1 MEYNGSMSE
10 KYGPILV
17 VEDVPNILDLLEI
30 TLKFR
35 GYKVIT
41 ARDGQEALQ
50 KIQEETP
57 ALIVSDILM
66 PKMDGYA
73 FVHQLRTSARTMSIP
88 VIFLTATYVT
98 PEDKAFGLSLGA
110 SRFIEKPI
118 DTDDFLLTVAEIL
131 AEGPSLNPPILA
143 QQEFFVGYRAR
154 LENKLWHKRRQIARA
169 EALLPT
175 LPEDQQEAYRSLLDQ
190 STRDRDEIQAEL
202 DEIYKT
208 LDKFQG

>member
-1 MEYNGSMSE
+1 MSE
-10 KYGPILV
+10 TYGPILV

-30 TLKFR
+30 TLRFR

-41 ARDGQEALQ
+41 ARDGQEALE
-50 KIQEETP
+50 KIKQEQP
-57 ALIVSDILM
+57 ALIVTDILM

-73 FVHQLRTSARTMSIP
+73 FVHQLRATENMGTIP

-131 AEGPSLNPPILA
+131 AEGPNPNPPALA
-143 QQEFFVGYRAR
+143 QQDFYLGYRAR

-175 LPEDQQEAYRSLLDQ
+175 LPADQQEAYRSLLEQ
-190 STRDRDEIQAEL
+190 STHDRDEIQAEL

-208 LDKFQG
+208 LDRLQS

>member
-1 MEYNGSMSE
+1 MNET
-10 KYGPILV
+10 YGPILV

-35 GYKVIT
+35 GYKVVT
-41 ARDGQEALQ
+41 ARDGHEALQ
-50 KIQEETP
+50 KIEEQTP

-73 FVHQLRTSARTMSIP
+73 FVHQLRTNAKTMSIP

-98 PEDKAFGLSLGA
+98 PEDKSFGLSLGA

-131 AEGPSLNPPILA
+131 AEGPNPAPPRLA

-169 EALLPT
+169 QALLPT
-175 LPEDQQEAYRSLLDQ
+175 LPQDQQDAYRSLLEQ

-202 DEIYKT
+202 DEIYRT
-208 LDKFQG
+208 LDNLQS